1 MSVELAKKVIMEN
14 TNVQFG
20 IFGVIDSS
28 GYFPPKK
35 FLNQFLM
42 AGSDPCDQ
50 DGRMESWRPFA
61 LNEDEYEIIKEWW
74 LAGHTGTTVDD
85 LGEENWDGWAVE
97 IIERM

>member
-1 MSVELAKKVIMEN
+1 MRVELAKKIIVQN
-14 TNVQFG
+14 TNVLYG

-28 GYFPPKK
+28 RYFPPKK

-50 DGRMESWRPFA
+50 DGRMDSWRPFT

-74 LAGHTGTTVDD
+74 LAEHTGSIVDD
-85 LGEENWDGWAVE
+85 LGEENWDDWAVE
-97 IIERM
+97 IIQWM